1 MAGADGASARPAERA
16 AEYWRGLVAEGA
28 AAGEAITAEW
38 GRANIRPGDL
48 IRFRSRWLE
57 VVRVNR
63 VSVTVPSSLGPWNDT
78 LRMDQIDEYR
88 AAGATL

>member
-1 MAGADGASARPAERA
+1 MDGASARPDERA

-38 GRANIRPGDL
+38 DGQTFALVTWSG
-48 IRFRSRWLE
+48 SERWLE